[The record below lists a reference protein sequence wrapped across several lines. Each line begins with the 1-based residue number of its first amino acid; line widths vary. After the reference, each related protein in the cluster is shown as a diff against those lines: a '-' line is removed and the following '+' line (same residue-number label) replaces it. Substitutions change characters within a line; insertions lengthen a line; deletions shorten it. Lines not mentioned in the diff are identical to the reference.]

1 MPPELT
7 ALLTIINNYGKH
19 RQTQA
24 MIDIDILIPAKAIRM
39 PVNTGTN
46 IISPAHVYGMTVM
59 IHIDQ
64 PLINVGQSRSMNNS
78 KHPLKMVCEGMRL
91 SETVRFGLCLCI
103 CRLAV

>member
-24 MIDIDILIPAKAIRM
+24 MIDIDMLIPAKAIRM

-46 IISPAHVYGMTVM
+46 IISPAHVYGMTVT

-64 PLINVGQSRSMNNS
+64 PLINVGQSKSLNNS
-78 KHPLKMVCEGMRL
+78 TPAGMSL
-91 SETVRFGLCLCI
+91 SETVRVGVCQVLSRTRVDPFG
-103 CRLAV
+103 AT